1 MQKTAKKSEFVRI
14 FVRFSQRLSGISNVD
29 DLFLESG
36 MRITV
41 LLATLLTALALVLG
55 GCSDSRSVTP
65 PVAEPPPT
73 GTDPSDPPPVG
84 DGEGGELWV
93 LEGALDNPGSG
104 RPWLLLVLF
113 EDGDYLLGYDAS
125 PVGLDALGAERGRI
139 EPDPDAAERLL
150 LLPEAADTPW
160 LIATF
165 DLTAI
170 ELDDDSLRLLDADGV
185 RFELDRQD
193 RDPDQPPAGGWA
205 QRYGDNGAAAL
216 ALLADGAYLYARAEG
231 TDTAFERGL
240 YAYSAVNDGFDILEI
255 AVSSNPEAGFASAP
269 GPKRLVI
276 GDNGI
281 SVDYLNDDS
290 SVSLGELCRGCALPT
305 SEAPP
310 RFGSGPID
318 TPVEP
323 LFAAVSGTVFD
334 DLDTRLAGVT
344 VTAFAGG
351 LEASATTTDGDGR
364 YQLTVPAGQGI
375 VSLQARAPVPQVIE
389 NFDPTEHIGFGNAL
403 AVLEPDDGLEYQQN
417 FVVRRERPLLI
428 RPTGDGFMAL
438 SSPNADLVIRDI
450 PDSLALAGGSARVFS
465 PSTEPEAFP
474 GQFATRQPGAESG
487 LFSAGFASVNLLQV
501 QEDGSVRPTS
511 ALVDEDG
518 EPVYVTVRFVLQPQ
532 DWPVLQDGDDFSH
545 LPGYV
550 EDPDRIRIPFW
561 VYDEVLGDWRLTE
574 EFGWLEDRNG
584 PIAPEHLETIRAGDF
599 EGDVY
604 MAGRVRHFS
613 FVNCDLPFSQA
624 CITGRLVDQ
633 NGNPIEAVRMVFR
646 SLTPSASNTS
656 FSNIDVTTT
665 NADGRFRAAVLARS
679 EQGVNDDWNN
689 NQRID
694 VFRVQFSFT
703 VESDEGDLCAVAD
716 FDNDGAGWIT
726 PTLNSSEFCKDIG
739 TIVVDTDREEV
750 NEAQLRNYNLTFV
763 AADTGEPLVH
773 NSPGLDDPLNSAT
786 ATLSDR
792 IVTRGNPVYDC
803 ACTDESGITE
813 CTALATTNEDGR
825 AFFRIPVLGIPS
837 SNGDNEPL
845 VGIFRYKRQR
855 PDLGLN
861 ASEWGYLE
869 IEHDPGQSSATYE
882 VEVRRM
888 GPPNVEILQPSAG
901 SSFLFDEMVTLIAT
915 GEDLNFRSID
925 DIEGDNFFW
934 YRTDGSTAVFAGRE
948 ITLPAWQI
956 FGEGSDRSAL
966 VQAFDSDYRL
976 GEAEG
981 GGISVA
987 SVAVAIA
994 PPADTTLVTGQ
1005 SVTLNAT
1012 VEGAVDTGVLWSS
1025 SDLAVA
1031 SVSSDG
1037 SVTAQG
1043 AGEATITARS
1053 RANPDVSD
1061 SIVIEVETLTAA
1073 FTVGPASGDTDT
1085 MFAFDAGAS
1094 EGDIASFAWDFGD
1107 GTTAT
1112 GITTSHQYA
1121 APGDYAVVLTVTGSS
1136 GRTAVSPPTA
1146 ITVVD
1151 AGGPVPPSASIAAD
1165 LTSGPAP
1172 LTVNFD
1178 ATGSSAAGDA
1188 SLTDFAWN
1196 FGDGNGASG
1205 SNVDHTFT
1213 DPGTFSVELTVT
1225 DSEGLTATSTATIT
1239 ARGGPVAGASYT
1251 PVSGSWPLEVTF
1263 NAADSS
1269 TDAGQ
1274 IIDYRWD
1281 FGDGSPPL
1289 SGADRVQVTH
1299 VYADPGAF
1307 EATLTVTDD
1316 TDLSASTTLSIDVL
1330 GVRALFDFALQTEIQ
1345 PARVQFNAGASLS
1358 FPEAISSYEWQFG
1371 DGSSTTTSDPVVIH
1385 DFPGAGTYEVQLTAR
1400 NTAGGNDTL
1409 LRSVTVP
1416 ALTSSYTLQEVN
1428 VDSAGSP
1435 LPSSAPPD
1443 MSADGRYVAFASNAD
1458 AAGLEP
1464 DTGPGQ
1470 RIYVRDLETGA
1481 LSRMPRPEM
1490 LADVAISEGIAISG
1504 DGQRVAF
1511 AAAAQIYLWDR
1522 ATNTVELLTATDDG
1536 APSNA
1541 SVSAQFGWF
1550 ALDHSG
1556 DRVLLVTN
1564 ATDLIE
1570 EGASGYYLIDRNAD
1584 GPVYLGPG
1592 QASGGSIDLS
1602 ADGQLALVRG
1612 RPAQLLGDSNLP
1624 FSFHYIV
1631 IDLETDERTWISR
1644 ADDGSAPNGQVT
1656 FGRFARGGRDVVF
1669 SSDAT
1674 NLGPNTDPNARQV
1687 FRWSHDS
1694 GELTQLTE
1702 EVGAPCDTDHP
1713 DQILQIG
1720 AGRGMLSADG
1730 NTFAWQAQAV
1740 AEFCG
1745 EFGETVPDLLI
1756 RALDD
1761 GDTARL
1767 YPAIFN
1773 AGAAE
1778 NVNIREPRMSADGRS
1793 IAFRLGFNRVFHARR
1808 IDDE

>member
-584 PIAPEHLETIRAGDF
+584 PIAPEHNAAIRAGEF

-613 FVNCDLPFSQA
+613 WVNCDVPARRGCL
-624 CITGRLVDQ
+624 TGRIVDQ
-633 NGNPIEAVRMVFR
+633 NGNPLQGAKATFR
-646 SLTPSASNTS
+646 SLPARLANTF
-656 FSNIDVTTT
+656 FSNIAFETTD
-665 NADGRFRAAVLARS
+665 ADGRFRTRFLPRS
-679 EQGVNDDWNN
+679 ERDAEDDWNN
-689 NQRID
+689 NNRID
-694 VFRVQFSFT
+694 VYRTTFT
-703 VESDEGDLCAVAD
+703 VDSDQAD
-716 FDNDGAGWIT
+716 FCGVAVFDNNRSGWRMPMLT
-726 PTLNSSEFCKDIG
+726 PDEFCKDIG
-739 TIVVDTDREEV
+739 TLEV
-750 NEAQLRNYNLTFV
+750 EVQEARLRNYNLTFV

-773 NSPGLDDPLNSAT
+773 DSPGLNDPLNYAT

-792 IVTRGNPVYDC
+792 IVIRGSPAYDC
-803 ACTDESGITE
+803 ACTEESGITE
-813 CTALATTNEDGR
+813 CTAQATTNEDGR
-825 AFFRIPVLGIPS
+825 ASFRIPVLGTPS
-837 SNGDNEPL
+837 PDGDNEPL
-845 VGIFRYKRQR
+845 DGIFQYRRQR

-861 ASEWGYLE
+861 AAEWGYLE
-869 IEHDPGQSSATYE
+869 IKHDPGQSSATYE
-882 VEVRRM
+882 VEVQRI

-901 SSFLFDEMVTLIAT
+901 SSFLYDEMVTLVAT

-934 YRTDGSTAVFAGRE
+934 YRTDGSSAVFAGRE
-948 ITLPAWQI
+948 ITFPAWQI
-956 FGEGSDRSAL
+956 FGEGSNRSTL
-966 VQAFDSDYRL
+966 VQAFDSDYRT
-976 GEAEG
+976 GEAEV

-987 SVAVAIA
+987 SVAVTIA
-994 PPADTTLVTGQ
+994 PPANITLVTGQ
-1005 SVTLNAT
+1005 SVTLSAT

-1037 SVTAQG
+1037 SVTAQS

-1061 SIVIEVETLTAA
+1061 SIVIEVETLSAA

-1085 MFAFDAGAS
+1085 MFAFDASSS

-1112 GITTSHQYA
+1112 GITASHQYA
-1121 APGDYAVVLTVTGSS
+1121 VPGDYPVVLTVTGSS

-1151 AGGPVPPSASIAAD
+1151 AGGPVPPSASIDAD

-1196 FGDGNGASG
+1196 FGDGNSASG

-1225 DSEGLTATSTATIT
+1225 DDQGLTGTSTVTIT
-1239 ARGGPVAGASYT
+1239 ALGGPVAEASYT
-1251 PVSGSWPLEVTF
+1251 PVSGPPPLEVTF

-1269 TDAGQ
+1269 TDAAQ
-1274 IIDYRWD
+1274 IVDYSWD
-1281 FGDGSPPL
+1281 FGDGSPPV
-1289 SGADRVQVTH
+1289 SGADRIQVTH
-1299 VYADPGAF
+1299 IYENAGAF

-1316 TDLSASTTLSIDVL
+1316 AGLSASTTLPVDAS
-1330 GVRALFDFALQTEIQ
+1330 GVRALFDFVLQNEVQ
-1345 PARVQFNAGASLS
+1345 PGRVRFDAGASTA
-1358 FPEAISSYEWQFG
+1358 FPEAIANYSWNFG
-1371 DGSSTTTSDPVVIH
+1371 DGNSTTSSDPVVIH
-1385 DFPGAGTYEVQLTAR
+1385 NYVGAGTYTVELTVTDAAGDEDTMTR
-1400 NTAGGNDTL
+1400 AVSTPAIDTPLSLTIVNT
-1409 LRSVTVP
+1409 
-1416 ALTSSYTLQEVN
+1416 
-1428 VDSAGSP
+1428 DSDGELIA
-1435 LPSSAPPD
+1435 PSNQVVA
-1443 MSADGRYVAFASNAD
+1443 SADTQVIAFASFSRPL
-1458 AAGLEP
+1458 GLPPSAE
-1464 DTGPGQ
+1464 THGVF
-1470 RIYVRDLETGA
+1470 VRDLSSGA
-1481 LSRMPRPEM
+1481 FFEAPRPAE
-1490 LADVAISEGIAISG
+1490 LTGSIIGNRVAISG
-1504 DGQRVAF
+1504 DGNRVAF
-1511 AAAAQIYLWDR
+1511 NADAQLYVWDR
-1522 ATNTVELLTATDDG
+1522 ETNAVLRVTETQAG
-1536 APSNA
+1536 EASNA
-1541 SVSAQFGWF
+1541 SSQPLFS
-1550 ALDHSG
+1550 LDHSG
-1556 DRVLLVTN
+1556 SRLAFWSN
-1564 ATDLIE
+1564 ATDLTDEATAGLFVADLTSPEFGIDTVTFLAALPGGNRPE
-1570 EGASGYYLIDRNAD
+1570 LNAAGTRILVRGPQQLLLDPELPSANRLVVLDLESGGGNVVTAPDGSPADVFNDMRGFAAGGDDVLYTDFIGAIDPDTGSIPSQVIRWEHASGLATALTDEQPESCGAENNFRAVF
-1584 GPVYLGPG
+1584 GAG
-1592 QASGGSIDLS
+1592 QGYLS
-1602 ADGQLALVRG
+1602 ADASV
-1612 RPAQLLGDSNLP
+1612 
-1624 FSFHYIV
+1624 
-1631 IDLETDERTWISR
+1631 
-1644 ADDGSAPNGQVT
+1644 
-1656 FGRFARGGRDVVF
+1656 
-1669 SSDAT
+1669 
-1674 NLGPNTDPNARQV
+1674 
-1687 FRWSHDS
+1687 
-1694 GELTQLTE
+1694 
-1702 EVGAPCDTDHP
+1702 
-1713 DQILQIG
+1713 
-1720 AGRGMLSADG
+1720 
-1730 NTFAWQAQAV
+1730 FAW
-1740 AEFCG
+1740 ESRYGGSFCG
-1745 EFGETVPDLLI
+1745 EGQFAPGNILI
-1756 RALDD
+1756 RDEINDVTHRVRDA
-1761 GDTARL
+1761 A
-1767 YPAIFN
+1767 FN
-1773 AGAAE
+1773 A
-1778 NVNIREPRMSADGRS
+1778 NVEFSDSIRTTVLSNDGRHL
-1793 IAFRLGFNRVFHARR
+1793 IYHDDQRIYRVTLA
-1808 IDDE
+1808 DD